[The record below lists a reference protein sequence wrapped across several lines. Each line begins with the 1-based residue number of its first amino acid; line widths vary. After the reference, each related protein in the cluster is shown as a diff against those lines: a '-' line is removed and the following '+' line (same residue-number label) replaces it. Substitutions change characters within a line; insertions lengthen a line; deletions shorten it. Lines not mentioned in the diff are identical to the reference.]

1 MELVGGKDLDG
12 WKSRSSFSVLEWD
25 GMLVE

>member
-1 MELVGGKDLDG
+1 MEIVGGKDLDG
-12 WKSRSSFSVLEWD
+12 WKNRSSFSVLKWD